1 MLIENFL
8 SFPEAENFPSGV
20 YDLDKISFQI
30 DQGEP
35 MEVILHLG
43 WVYDI
48 YLLRIVADMSVF
60 WELWHD
66 SSAVVH
72 IEKRKVAYNPFFH
85 YIEFSIP
92 CDIQLNVDLGFDKVS
107 GRVVKIHFQPAVPEL
122 VFVIAFEFET
132 GSFIGL
138 YAKGWRLFNITKSDD
153 SWPSDEW
160 KDWNTM

>member
-1 MLIENFL
+1 MLIEKFL
-8 SFPEAENFPSGV
+8 SFPDAENFPSGV
-20 YDLDKISFQI
+20 YDLDTISFEL
-30 DQGEP
+30 DQWRLL
-35 MEVILHLG
+35 EVILHLG
-43 WVYDI
+43 WVYDT
-48 YLLRIVADMSVF
+48 YLLRIVVDTSVD

-66 SSAVVH
+66 SSAVSH
-72 IEKRKVAYNPFFH
+72 IEQRKVAHNPFFH

-92 CDIQLNVDLGFDKVS
+92 YDMQLNVDLEFDKVS

-138 YAKGWRLFNITKSDD
+138 CAKGWRLFNTTKPDD